1 VQPGQ
6 IAKTLIDTQ
15 QWRDQHSDL
24 PGGNRTGSAENAK
37 WHLIE
42 NHPAAGT
49 REPAPLRALDGV
61 TLTVSSPDE
70 SGLML
75 ATDDFSLAAGVGTTE
90 PSAALDDFRDLA
102 DRHAYLVEN
111 QHRIDGPLVRELAA
125 IRLRL
130 VGEKP
135 APDTV

>member
-1 VQPGQ
+1 M
-6 IAKTLIDTQ
+6 
-15 QWRDQHSDL
+15 
-24 PGGNRTGSAENAK
+24 
-37 WHLIE
+37 
-42 NHPAAGT
+42 
-49 REPAPLRALDGV
+49 

-70 SGLML
+70 SGPLL

-90 PSAALDDFRDLA
+90 PSATLDDFRDLA